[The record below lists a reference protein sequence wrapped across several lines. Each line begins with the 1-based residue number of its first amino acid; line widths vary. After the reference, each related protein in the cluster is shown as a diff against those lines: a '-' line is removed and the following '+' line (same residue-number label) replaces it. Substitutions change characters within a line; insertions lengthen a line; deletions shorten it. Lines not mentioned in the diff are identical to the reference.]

1 MKRVFLGT
9 VLLLSL
15 IPGFVYA
22 AYEGYISDITTCLQ
36 EDFCTSDDVSSY
48 LCWAACIEC
57 ITLLENEDDEQCDIV
72 ICSNN
77 MEGFTCLDEDS
88 LEWAFDCCGDQACDP
103 STPEGF
109 NGIICNRDNYL
120 FGAPGSVDAVLDG
133 IYDITSISY
142 GQLTC
147 AQVEEFGLGGVP
159 YIAQLNNVNN
169 SVHFMLG
176 YGFTA
181 NDDGSEFYYMF
192 MNPSLGLRKYDESY
206 IQARSWVQTLVPDRA
221 YFAYRDIPIASV
233 RSFQATG
240 KDGRII
246 IVLETSKEQKTR
258 YFRLERKRPG
268 SNRFKPVTIVRP
280 RGRTTGSIYRWGD
293 RKGNV
298 GDIYRIIE
306 IEEDGRRG
314 VLAVTEALT
323 PEQHERSI
331 ETPIIPV
338 APAPAGSYAAGQP
351 HSDAPSR
358 ESLSI
363 VPVFHDW
370 IAIYPDSFSAAVAPL
385 VSWRESNGMDAE
397 GFTTEFIAG
406 TYGMSVDDF
415 IEVVWSSPG
424 HCLRYVTI
432 VGDGETVIPI
442 DEYDDGPTT
451 DNDWHLYKSDVGLGD
466 VDDDGLCDLA
476 IGRIPARS
484 VSDVVNYVSKVIEYE
499 SNPAGAW
506 ADTVSCFVWAVDDN
520 HCSGALAD
528 SLATEVCNC
537 IPPSLST
544 HYHSVTDSNLT
555 TYDYDTRMAISSREI
570 NAGKSL
576 VFGYGTDSNNIIFVN
591 WSYRYNVEDLDDHHP
606 YPFMVTACCH
616 AADIFQE
623 YPASKYI
630 SNFLFHPT
638 RGVIGV
644 FAPTGATHQVGNYHL
659 STRLMDYLYDR
670 GAPSTGYACMHAQRQ
685 VMEQYPPLVSTAR
698 SYIFIGDPA
707 LRIAGSVVCDAD
719 YSVDVVLDANSDIY
733 EIGDAVTIN
742 WTCSGCPWKVTVK
755 LSEHDSDSQT
765 LATFDQYET
774 PDLKTGSMQWTAEG
788 INAPYEDHTYSI
800 HVEVQDL
807 AHNLV
812 TGYSRTFEIVEEIP
826 AGKPD
831 PRPVIFLPGE
841 DGDEKRIPLPGIEMQ
856 GDESSFDSYC
866 LLPAGIGID
875 ESRLE
880 IGIEAPAQ
888 LDCSFDAVEL
898 IVADIAADQDS
909 AVENGASPDILAR
922 FAGRADEGNESAAR
936 FSFAAPLFHRRKVN
950 VRAAGTVSLVFSVD
964 GRNEGNER
972 RYILHCTGM
981 LKNPDSEEHPVPT
994 ALSLGRPYPNPFNP
1008 STVIEYELPQAAPV
1022 NISIYDTQGRLIR
1035 TLVDERVSA
1044 GSYSVTWDGKN
1055 ANSNP
1060 VTSGIYYCRMSID
1073 GHEPITRKLVL
1084 LR

>member
-1 MKRVFLGT
+1 M
-9 VLLLSL
+9 
-15 IPGFVYA
+15 I
-22 AYEGYISDITTCLQ
+22 
-36 EDFCTSDDVSSY
+36 
-48 LCWAACIEC
+48 
-57 ITLLENEDDEQCDIV
+57 
-72 ICSNN
+72 
-77 MEGFTCLDEDS
+77 
-88 LEWAFDCCGDQACDP
+88 
-103 STPEGF
+103 
-109 NGIICNRDNYL
+109 
-120 FGAPGSVDAVLDG
+120 
-133 IYDITSISY
+133 
-142 GQLTC
+142 LTELN
-147 AQVEEFGLGGVP
+147 EEFELYP
-159 YIAQLNNVNN
+159 HI
-169 SVHFMLG
+169 MLT
-176 YGFTA
+176 YGWQA
-181 NDDGSEFYYMF
+181 EDDGSNFKYHVMDPRYTQLQTIPEFTMTCRLWTE
-192 MNPSLGLRKYDESY
+192 SLVVNNTYE
-206 IQARSWVQTLVPDRA
+206 I
-221 YFAYRDIPIASV
+221 
-233 RSFQATG
+233 TG
-240 KDGRII
+240 KNIPLALAKSFSAIEMDLGIMLT
-246 IVLETSKEQKTR
+246 LETESESNSDM
-258 YFRLERKRPG
+258 FRFDRRSPG
-268 SNRFKPVTIVRP
+268 SDRFRPVTVLHSK
-280 RGRTTGSIYRWGD
+280 GKTTGARYRWLD

-323 PEQHERSI
+323 PEQHERSL

-370 IAIYPDSFSAAVAPL
+370 IAIYPDSFSAAIAPL

-397 GFTTEFIAG
+397 GFTTEFIVG

-415 IEVVWSSPG
+415 IEAAWSSPG
-424 HCLRYVTI
+424 HCLQYVTI

-442 DEYDDGPTT
+442 DGYDDGPTT
-451 DNDWHLYKSDVGLGD
+451 DNDWHLYESDVGLGD

-528 SLATEVCNC
+528 SLATEVCSS

-544 HYHSVTDSNLT
+544 HYYSATDSNLA
-555 TYDYDTRMAISSREI
+555 TYDYDTRMVISSREI
-570 NAGKSL
+570 GAGKSL
-576 VFGYGTDSNNIIFVN
+576 VFGYGTDSNNVHFVN
-591 WSYRYNVEDLDDHHP
+591 WNYRNNLDDFDDHHP
-606 YPFMVTACCH
+606 YPFMVTACCE
-616 AADIFQE
+616 AANIFSQ

-630 SNFLFHPT
+630 PNFLFHPT

-659 STRLMDYLYDR
+659 STRLMDYLYNR

-707 LRIAGSVVCDAD
+707 LRIAGSVVCDND

-755 LSEHDSDSQT
+755 LSEHDSETQT

-831 PRPVIFLPGE
+831 PRPVISLSGD
-841 DGDEKRIPLPGIEMQ
+841 DGTDKRIPLPGIEIQ

-866 LLPAGIGID
+866 LLPDGISID
-875 ESRLE
+875 ESRFE

-888 LDCSFDAVEL
+888 LDCTFDAIEL
-898 IVADIAADQDS
+898 IVADVAADQDS
-909 AVENGASPDILAR
+909 GAENGASPDILAR
-922 FAGRADEGNESAAR
+922 YAGRANEGEESTAR
-936 FSFAAPLFHRRKVN
+936 FSFAAPLFHRKSMN
-950 VRAAGTVSLVFSVD
+950 IRASGTVSLAFSID
-964 GRNEGNER
+964 GPNEGNER

-981 LKNPDSEEHPVPT
+981 LKTPDSGTNPIPT
-994 ALSLGRPYPNPFNP
+994 TLALGRPYPNPFNP
-1008 STVIEYELPQAAPV
+1008 STVIEYELPKAAPV
-1022 NISIYDTQGRLIR
+1022 NISIYDTQGRLIK
-1035 TLVDERVSA
+1035 TLVNEHVSP
-1044 GSYSVTWDGKN
+1044 GSYSVTWNGKN
-1055 ANSNP
+1055 ASNNF
-1060 VTSGIYYCRMSID
+1060 VTSGVYYCRITVD
-1073 GHEPITRKLVL
+1073 GRETITRKLVL